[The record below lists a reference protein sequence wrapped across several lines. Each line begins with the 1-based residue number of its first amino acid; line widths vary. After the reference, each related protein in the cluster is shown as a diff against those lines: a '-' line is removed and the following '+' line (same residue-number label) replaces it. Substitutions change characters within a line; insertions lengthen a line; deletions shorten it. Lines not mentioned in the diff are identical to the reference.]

1 MRSTRWLR
9 NIMYYVVSAF
19 LWNIFSGRIASENV
33 CAVCAT
39 VVPLC
44 ATVLAHLGTL
54 LAMADG
60 RFLPGPHAK
69 LRAKL
74 TEKTRT
80 RSYKLLRKR
89 FPAGTKEL
97 AAVPQLAASSRKVA
111 TAQQVQQY
119 EENIRSA
126 SSTFASHHLDE
137 GTLEEDDN
145 YMVWINQWATLS
157 GFGTFIVINMKV
169 RCARVTW

>member
-1 MRSTRWLR
+1 MW
-9 NIMYYVVSAF
+9 Y
-19 LWNIFSGRIASENV
+19 E
-33 CAVCAT
+33 
-39 VVPLC
+39 
-44 ATVLAHLGTL
+44 L
-54 LAMADG
+54 LV
-60 RFLPGPHAK
+60 
-69 LRAKL
+69 
-74 TEKTRT
+74 
-80 RSYKLLRKR
+80 LRKR
-89 FPAGTKEL
+89 FPSGTKEL
-97 AAVPQLAASSRKVA
+97 AAVPRVAASSRKMA
-111 TAQQVQQY
+111 TAEQVQEY

>member
-1 MRSTRWLR
+1 MCVPCVPS
-9 NIMYYVVSAF
+9 
-19 LWNIFSGRIASENV
+19 V
-33 CAVCAT
+33 CRC
-39 VVPLC
+39 VPLFG
-44 ATVLAHLGTL
+44 ALGTL
-54 LAMADG
+54 LTMADG
-60 RFLPGPHAK
+60 RFLAGPHAK

-126 SSTFASHHLDE
+126 SPSRRRHARGARQLYGVDQAVGDAVRLQNVHRDQHE
-137 GTLEEDDN
+137 GALC
-145 YMVWINQWATLS
+145 S
-157 GFGTFIVINMKV
+157 GDVV
-169 RCARVTW
+169 RLTVLRA

>member
-1 MRSTRWLR
+1 
-9 NIMYYVVSAF
+9 
-19 LWNIFSGRIASENV
+19 
-33 CAVCAT
+33 
-39 VVPLC
+39 
-44 ATVLAHLGTL
+44 
-54 LAMADG
+54 MA
-60 RFLPGPHAK
+60 GPHAK

-80 RSYKLLRKR
+80 RPYELLRKR

-126 SSTFASHHLDE
+126 
-137 GTLEEDDN
+137 
-145 YMVWINQWATLS
+145 
-157 GFGTFIVINMKV
+157 
-169 RCARVTW
+169 